1 MSWSENRVENEGR
14 ERAGVVGEGND
25 GGGRR
30 RREEKVRQ
38 GLGERQET
46 GGGEGEEE
54 RTKGG
59 GSKGIGLEE
68 KSEIER

>member
-14 ERAGVVGEGND
+14 ERAGEGGEWND
-25 GGGRR
+25 GGGRG

-59 GSKGIGLEE
+59 GSEGIGLEE